1 MLSIQGMVVLINMFF
16 SPAMVAAQSIGN
28 QLGIAIKQFVNSL
41 QTAINPQI
49 IKLYATGDFLASR
62 NLTLQSSVY
71 IHELVLFLAL
81 PAMVVMDSILHFW
94 LVEVPDYAV
103 VFAQY
108 IVLQQIFNVYNG
120 TLYIPMIASG
130 KLGTNS
136 LIAFW
141 FGIGT
146 FVTLYFMLKMGF
158 GVMWIQYIGVLQTI
172 IFSYIIKPYILC
184 KEVDYSLYDIF
195 YSLVNTIKVSVIPV
209 LVSILCTL
217 FLTRKS
223 LIDVVFCI
231 LVICFS
237 VILSSYIFLNVDLRK
252 RVNSF
257 ILGSYIPPDPKPGGY
272 NLCL

>member
-16 SPAMVAAQSIGN
+16 SPAIVAAQSIGN

-158 GVMWIQYIGVLQTI
+158 DVMWIQYIGVLQTI

-184 KEVDYSLYDIF
+184 KEVNYSWYDIF
-195 YSLVNTIKVSVIPV
+195 YSLINTIKVSVIPV

-257 ILGSYIPPDPKPGGY
+257 ILYHIRNFISSKNG
-272 NLCL
+272 C